1 MIRFVARRCA
11 PLASAA
17 FGALAMVGATTAF
30 DAQAQAA
37 WKPEKPVTLV
47 VPYAPGGGTDAQS
60 RAVARELQRL
70 WGQTVIVDNTSGA
83 DGLIGTRKVIEA
95 KPDGYTLLV
104 QLPSLTLLKH
114 LPTFKG
120 TDPVTQLVPVSAFSS
135 LPGIFVANAKL
146 PLKTAAEAAR
156 YCKTTP
162 CSFGTTENIA
172 RLQGQ
177 MWKADNGLD
186 NLVIANY
193 KGGGQLITDLVA
205 NNVNV
210 AIMGITAALP
220 HYKNGT
226 LRILASAG
234 KKRSTVTP
242 EVPSAAEAG
251 VNGFDTPTFYG
262 LLAPKGT
269 PDNVVQGVV
278 AAVQEAVKT
287 EEVKKAFAVIGS
299 EAIGNTPAE
308 FAAMLREEGDRMG
321 GLVKRFPIE

>member
-1 MIRFVARRCA
+1 MRFEIRSVAAMAMAALCS
-11 PLASAA
+11 LAATAA
-17 FGALAMVGATTAF
+17 H
-30 DAQAQAA
+30 AQ
-37 WKPEKPVTLV
+37 WKPERQVTLV
-47 VPYAPGGGTDAQS
+47 VPYAPGGGVDAQT
-60 RAVARELQRL
+60 RAVAKELQRI
-70 WGQTVIVDNTSGA
+70 WGQPVIVDNTAGA
-83 DGLIGTRKVIEA
+83 DGLIGTRKVIES

-104 QLPSLTLLKH
+104 QINALTLSKH

-120 TDPVTQLVPVSAFSS
+120 PDPMTQLVPITAFSA
-135 LPGIFVANAKL
+135 LPGVFVANAKL
-146 PLKTAAEAAR
+146 PVKTVAELVR

-162 CSFGTTENIA
+162 CSFGTTENVA

-177 MWKADNGLD
+177 MWKAENGLD
-186 NLVIANY
+186 SLVIVNY

-234 KKRSTVTP
+234 KKRSAVTP

-251 VNGFDTPTFYG
+251 VNGFDIPTFYG

-287 EEVKKAFAVIGS
+287 EDVKKAFAVIGS